1 MRPGPLLVSLLLV
14 SASASGDIT
23 VAQLVAGGKVL
34 DHKDLIVET
43 PNAHEADTCRGFDL
57 TDSQIRDFFRKA
69 APMTAEALHAN
80 FKWAPFQVL
89 GHILYQDQKL
99 QFVIT
104 AASTGQIEV
113 APGNVIQFGCNS
125 SCAEMFAYGYPV
137 PPAATATLPAS
148 RDPH

>member
-1 MRPGPLLVSLLLV
+1 MRPLLASLLLV
-14 SASASGDIT
+14 SGAAGADAT
-23 VAQLVAGGKVL
+23 VAQLVSGGKVL

-43 PNAHEADTCRGFDL
+43 SNAHEADMCRGFDL

-69 APMTAEALHAN
+69 TPMTAEAMHVAY
-80 FKWAPFQVL
+80 KWAPCQVL
-89 GHILYQDQKL
+89 GHILYQEQKL

-104 AASTGQIEV
+104 AASTGEIQV
-113 APGNVIQFGCNS
+113 APGKTVEFGCNS